1 MRNRK
6 SAQGFTLIELLIV
19 IAIIGILAAVLI
31 PNLMQARSAAQERAI
46 QAHSAAVNTV
56 ATAWL
61 ASDVSRTTAVAA
73 TTFTGCTAAK
83 AANGY
88 STNPAPAGTSACT
101 VAAAADGGLAVTVTG
116 PGVGGNVTYVNGQK
130 QGAAAP

>member
-6 SAQGFTLIELLIV
+6 ANQGFTLIELLIV

-56 ATAWL
+56 VTAWL
-61 ASDVSRTTAVAA
+61 ASDVSRTAATAA
-73 TTFTGCTAAK
+73 TTFTGCTTAK
-83 AANGY
+83 SANGY
-88 STNPAPAGTSACT
+88 STNPAPAGTTACT
-101 VAAAADGGLAVTVTG
+101 VVAATDGGVTVTVTG
-116 PGVGGNVTYVNGQK
+116 PGVGGAVTYANGQK
-130 QGAAAP
+130 TTAAP